1 MGSEMCIRDRCR
13 TWARPPADVPT
24 YGIGI
29 MMGGGLLCVFFGYKY
44 YRRRQ
49 KALAFDVSIKDRMDE
64 DEEAMTKS
72 TVEFFDKLDSGRIKS
87 P

>member
-1 MGSEMCIRDRCR
+1 
-13 TWARPPADVPT
+13 
-24 YGIGI
+24 

-49 KALAFDVSIKDRMDE
+49 KALASAVSIKDRMDE